1 MRRTH
6 HSTETGSGD
15 QHRSLLDRLVGDPSA
30 VDEYYAAWQQ
40 SRGVD
45 RDLTAGTQL
54 PRTA

>member
-6 HSTETGSGD
+6 HSINAGEQSRG
-15 QHRSLLDRLVGDPSA
+15 LLDRLVGDPSA
-30 VDEYYAAWQQ
+30 VDEYYAARQQ

>member
-6 HSTETGSGD
+6 HSTDAGEQCRG
-15 QHRSLLDRLVGDPSA
+15 LLDWLVGDPSA
-30 VDEYYAAWQQ
+30 VDEYYAARQQ
-40 SRGVD
+40 SGGVD

>member
-6 HSTETGSGD
+6 HSTDAGEQSRD
-15 QHRSLLDRLVGDPSA
+15 LLDRLVGDPSA
-30 VDEYYAAWQQ
+30 VDEYYTARQQ

-45 RDLTAGTQL
+45 RDLTARTQL